1 MLTEGHVDVLCISET
16 KLDSSFPDAQFAVEH
31 FSLYWS
37 DRNAHGGGILC
48 YIKSNIPHRIRNDC
62 ALNANGVENI
72 TLQLK
77 LTSVNMFI
85 SCMYRPPKVHVSHLI
100 TSLEHVCEKCI
111 CDGSSL
117 YIIGDL
123 NVDMMTKSNAL
134 ADTLDVFNLRN
145 VVRKPTCFK
154 NVLNPSLLD
163 VILTNTPR
171 RLTSVLNVSLGICD
185 FHNFICVATQMCK
198 PKEQIS
204 HIVYRS
210 YKHFNEELYL
220 KDLQSAPFHV
230 SNVFTDVDDQLVVLL
245 QNAK

>member
-31 FSLYWS
+31 FSLYRS

-77 LTSVNMFI
+77 LTSENMFI

-171 RLTSVLNVSLGICD
+171 RLTSVLNVSLGISD
-185 FHNFICVATQMCK
+185 FHNFICVQQKCA
-198 PKEQIS
+198 
-204 HIVYRS
+204 
-210 YKHFNEELYL
+210 NL
-220 KDLQSAPFHV
+220 K
-230 SNVFTDVDDQLVVLL
+230 N
-245 QNAK
+245 K